1 MGIEQSYISVT
12 DLQRN
17 SKKCLSDINE
27 IWKKMILS
35 NNKPYAMI
43 ISLKEYSKLY
53 SLSEAVEPDE
63 IETRAIKKYEKKK
76 REWKLE
82 LVDAFE
88 FLNSLN

>member
-1 MGIEQSYISVT
+1 
-12 DLQRN
+12 
-17 SKKCLSDINE
+17 
-27 IWKKMILS
+27 MILS

-76 REWKLE
+76 RE
-82 LVDAFE
+82 
-88 FLNSLN
+88 